1 MSSKR
6 EQILAAIKTTLDGTV
21 QVGSRIYRS
30 RAEAFA
36 RDEAPAIVI
45 EPGNDTSAAEPVSS
59 CKIDWTFTVIIAI
72 YTRDAIPDQAA
83 DPIIVDIHSQLMAD
97 RTIGGLA
104 MDIWPMMVDPQ
115 IDKAD
120 VSSGWTVCSWRVR
133 YRSSLLS
140 IES

>member
-59 CKIDWTFTVIIAI
+59 CKIDWTFTVIIAV

-133 YRSSLLS
+133 YRTSLLS

>member
-6 EQILAAIKTTLDGTV
+6 EQILAAIKTTLDGTA

-59 CKIDWTFTVIIAI
+59 CKIDWTFTVIIAV
-72 YTRDAIPDQAA
+72 YSRDAIPDQAA

-133 YRSSLLS
+133 YRTSLLS

>member
-6 EQILAAIKTTLDGTV
+6 ELILAAIKTTLDGTV

-104 MDIWPMMVDPQ
+104 MDLWPMMVDPQ

>member
-104 MDIWPMMVDPQ
+104 MDLWPMMVDPQ